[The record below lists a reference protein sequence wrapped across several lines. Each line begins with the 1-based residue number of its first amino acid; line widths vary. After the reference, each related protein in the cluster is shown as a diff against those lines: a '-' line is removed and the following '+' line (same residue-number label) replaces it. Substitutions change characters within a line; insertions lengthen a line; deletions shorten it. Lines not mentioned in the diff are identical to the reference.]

1 MEEVVVLRNCHHYNN
16 VFYFTIV
23 LSLLRV
29 RVCLVTHTHTPLLS
43 SCFTSSVSDAFLDT
57 GVRTNRDGLQDS
69 RIWDRRNANIYQ
81 GGDIQTTLPIQTR
94 NNFC

>member
-29 RVCLVTHTHTPLLS
+29 RVCLVTHTHTITIVVL
-43 SCFTSSVSDAFLDT
+43 
-57 GVRTNRDGLQDS
+57 
-69 RIWDRRNANIYQ
+69 Y
-81 GGDIQTTLPIQTR
+81 
-94 NNFC
+94 